1 VAATYEVVTVNR
13 AGREHRRQYTAED
26 ALAPGSVIRLD
37 GRDWLVEALEDSRA
51 IAKPARYRLTLR
63 HPDGHEEVGAMRR
76 YRPDAPGIGHMFTTG
91 DVSWQ
96 VVDEQLARD
105 ESGPYLEMV
114 AERDFGDIE
123 DLPNHELEH
132 VEARREELP
141 EAAQAVFERAETAG
155 LAPVR
160 RAGAGGGARLAEAAE
175 YIDALILEE
184 IEDDLLEQCGV
195 NPAQDPRETWLEQSK
210 IACGRIS
217 AGSAT
222 TSKATTTRSR
232 SGNSATGGSSRRS
245 AASRTR
251 AIRTAGT
258 AGSAGSSTPAPSRP
272 RASGGFARRKSSCR
286 RLGRWNGS
294 TRSSSG
300 PARPAR
306 PPPFVSRARAR
317 A

>member
-26 ALAPGSVIRLD
+26 ALSPGSVIRLD

-51 IAKPARYRLTLR
+51 IARPARYRLTLR
-63 HPDGHEEVGAMRR
+63 HPDGHEEIGAMRR

-105 ESGPYLEMV
+105 
-114 AERDFGDIE
+114 FGEIE

-155 LAPVR
+155 LELELVALEPGEAPDW
-160 RAGAGGGARLAEAAE
+160 AEAAK

-195 NPAQDPRETWLEQSK
+195 NPAQDPRETWLETVQDRLREDLRGFRDD
-210 IACGRIS
+210 IEGDHDEIEEWEFRDGRIFAS
-217 AGSAT
+217 IGSFEDESDPDSGHGWLCRLLDAGALAAAGFRRVR
-222 TSKATTTRSR
+222 KAQVLL
-232 SGNSATGGSSRRS
+232 
-245 AASRTR
+245 
-251 AIRTAGT
+251 
-258 AGSAGSSTPAPSRP
+258 P
-272 RASGGFARRKSSCR
+272 
-286 RLGRWNGS
+286 
-294 TRSSSG
+294 
-300 PARPAR
+300 
-306 PPPFVSRARAR
+306 
-317 A
+317 